1 MPRNLCPLRVRSG
14 ARRRVVMPRADE
26 LPIGSARHEAARL
39 DGHSA
44 DTEQISSSPG
54 EDDHVVAAVGPNV
67 GLGAALLTAPASVE
81 HIGRVHGLLGSA
93 AGTAEL
99 LVNRYTRADSPARL
113 ADDLIERV

>member
-26 LPIGSARHEAARL
+26 LPIGSARLEAARL

-54 EDDHVVAAVGPNV
+54 EDDHVVGAVSPDV
-67 GLGAALLTAPASVE
+67 GFRAALLAPPASKE

-99 LVNRYTRADSPARL
+99 LVNGHAGADSLTRL
-113 ADDLIERV
+113 AHS